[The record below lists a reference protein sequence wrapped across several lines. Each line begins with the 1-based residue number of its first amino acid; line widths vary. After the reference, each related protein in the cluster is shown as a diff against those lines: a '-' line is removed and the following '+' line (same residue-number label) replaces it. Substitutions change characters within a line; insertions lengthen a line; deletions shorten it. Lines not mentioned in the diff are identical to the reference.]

1 MKALLIKL
9 FRSDDGQDLI
19 EYALL
24 TAGIGFA
31 GLAAW
36 PAIVNSLGIAYAQL
50 DQQTQDLWEPPNPT
64 GGGSP

>member
-1 MKALLIKL
+1 MKALFAQLI
-9 FRSDDGQDLI
+9 RSERGQDII

-36 PAIVNSLGIAYAQL
+36 PAIVNSLGVAYVQL
-50 DQQTQDLWEPPNPT
+50 DSQTQNLWEPPNP
-64 GGGSP
+64 GGS

>member
-1 MKALLIKL
+1 MKALLIEL
-9 FRSDDGQDLI
+9 LRSDKGQDLI

-36 PAIVNSLGIAYAQL
+36 PAIVNSLGVAYTQL
-50 DQQTQDLWEPPNPT
+50 DSQTQDLWAPPDPA
-64 GGGSP
+64 GS